1 MSERSLKT
9 DNKIYRRAKANS
21 MELTQCP
28 FLHGFFFVLPTDSL
42 DASTVHRAPLH
53 SSCTSSAR
61 NLPKN
66 VRRIRRR
73 KWEEKKWQCFDNIFI
88 QVTIRMHFRQ
98 FFWQTTCEYTY
109 IYISY
114 TLTHLYSRSISAC
127 TSQAKIFPNID
138 RCTPGTTT
146 VCVCVCEERIK
157 YHLKIFYLK
166 SNNELLAKINK

>member
-1 MSERSLKT
+1 MSVSPWLFFCPTNRLSRCIHSTPCTTAQQLHIICPQFAEKCEK
-9 DNKIYRRAKANS
+9 NKKKKMRR
-21 MELTQCP
+21 
-28 FLHGFFFVLPTDSL
+28 
-42 DASTVHRAPLH
+42 
-53 SSCTSSAR
+53 
-61 NLPKN
+61 
-66 VRRIRRR
+66 
-73 KWEEKKWQCFDNIFI
+73 KKWQCFDNIFI

-146 VCVCVCEERIK
+146 VCVCVCKERIK